1 MNSPSGARGQLD
13 YLDQAGLELLR
24 ATERGQLVQGVWVY
38 KHPLDLDGLASFHQ
52 RVGAGL
58 LGRLIERSP
67 LPFARPHW
75 VTREGPQVDIITAE
89 HPLPPAQLM
98 DWADELATRPIDPE
112 FGPGWLLAVQ
122 PLTDGTTAVSFVV
135 SHCLVD
141 GGGAIVAVWDAILG
155 NRRDFGYLQPR
166 SRGRI
171 AAAASDLRATV
182 RELPNLVKGL
192 SAVARVAAR
201 EMTSARK
208 SAAAASPGPA
218 GDDATVVI
226 IPSAVVIVDSDIWDA
241 RAAALGGNNYSLA
254 AGYAARVAQ
263 HLGRTRAS
271 DGSVSLILAGSGR
284 TGLDDDRALAM
295 TFATA
300 VIDPSEVTEDLTATR
315 SAARAA
321 RAKITTEPDAALGL
335 LPLVPWFPQPMAK
348 AFASEMFAYADAL
361 PVSCSNMGD
370 LPADIARV
378 DGTTAEVFFARSVD
392 QNVTL
397 RDLRRSQG
405 TLVVINGRINGKT
418 WIAVEAFQ
426 LDSDNSREHLRK
438 VLEQTLAE
446 FGLSGEIH

>member
-38 KHPLDLDGLASFHQ
+38 THPLDSDGLAAFHQ

-89 HPLPPAQLM
+89 HPRPPAELM

-155 NRRDFGYLQPR
+155 NRRDFGYLPPR

-182 RELPNLVKGL
+182 REVPNLVKGL

-201 EMTSARK
+201 GVTSARK
-208 SAAAASPGPA
+208 SGAAPPDPA

-226 IPSAVVIVDSDIWDA
+226 IPSAVAIVDSETWDA
-241 RAAALGGNNYSLA
+241 RAAALGGNNFSLA
-254 AGYAARVAQ
+254 AGYAARVAE

-300 VIDPSEVTEDLTATR
+300 VIDPSGVTQDLTAIR
-315 SAARAA
+315 NAARAA
-321 RAKITTEPDAALGL
+321 RAKVATEPDASLGL

-348 AFASEMFAYADAL
+348 AFASEMFAYDDAP
-361 PVSCSNMGD
+361 PVSCSNLGD
-370 LPADIARV
+370 LPDDIARV

-397 RDLRRSQG
+397 RDLRRSAG

-426 LDSDNSREHLRK
+426 LDADNSREHLRK
-438 VLEQTLAE
+438 VLDQTLTE